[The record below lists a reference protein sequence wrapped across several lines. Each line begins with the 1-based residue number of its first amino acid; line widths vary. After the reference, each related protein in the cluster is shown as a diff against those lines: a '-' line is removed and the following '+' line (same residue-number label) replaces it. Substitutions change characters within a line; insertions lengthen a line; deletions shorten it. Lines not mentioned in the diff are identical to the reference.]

1 MKELQN
7 VCPTKS
13 KIKKHVLTLL
23 NVKTCL
29 YLFFFNFIGQ
39 TFFNSLIDSLHI

>member
-29 YLFFFNFIGQ
+29 YFLFFIGQ